1 MQLVSGD
8 PLVAGDGL
16 ADGSYDAF
24 LSTYVLDLLSE
35 EDVAAV
41 LQLAWR

>member
-1 MQLVSGD
+1 MQLVSGN
-8 PLVAGDGL
+8 PLEAGDNL
-16 ADGSYDAF
+16 ADGSCDAF

-35 EDVAAV
+35 EDLAAV

>member
-8 PLVAGDGL
+8 PLDAGDGL
-16 ADGSYDAF
+16 ANGSCDAF